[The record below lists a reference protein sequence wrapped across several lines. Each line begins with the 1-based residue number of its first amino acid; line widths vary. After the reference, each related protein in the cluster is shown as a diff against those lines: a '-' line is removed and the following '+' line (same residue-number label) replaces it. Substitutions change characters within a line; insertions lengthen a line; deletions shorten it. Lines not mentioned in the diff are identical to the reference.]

1 LNLGKFKLL
10 AIYRINLWMSR
21 HDFPSDKIKN
31 STKYNLNRIKLG
43 RFYCM
48 NNTKNK
54 NIIFYEKSLYMPSKY
69 QPLLVGSLLIFSLL
83 ISNISLSYAS
93 NPISMINYND
103 SSDTMQALK
112 NFALSKINEDRANHG
127 LSPLLQSNNTAAQ
140 IHANELLQTK
150 TISHMTIDGFKPYM
164 LYSLYN
170 GTGYVQ
176 QNVGQIS
183 YVLSNDG
190 QNYFKASDLCYDFK
204 RFYCPV
210 IDQYKAI
217 NDLEYSMMNNDEA
230 CCNNGHKNNILNKFH
245 THVSIG
251 IAFNEY
257 YFVMVQNFEN
267 HYLKSDIKI
276 LKNNEDIILEAK
288 INDQNKFNFVIN
300 HVSFFLDEFPTKL
313 NYEKNKDKNSYDF
326 GDLKLMISKPL
337 PSDLQYIQEKK
348 DDSYKIIEAKKWDL
362 SKNNIDLEFQLPDTL
377 NTKNKI
383 LTMVVYAQTLDDNQD
398 DNQDK
403 NYINPEYVPITSY
416 TFFNY

>member
-1 LNLGKFKLL
+1 M
-10 AIYRINLWMSR
+10 I
-21 HDFPSDKIKN
+21 
-31 STKYNLNRIKLG
+31 
-43 RFYCM
+43 
-48 NNTKNK
+48 NTKNK
-54 NIIFYEKSLYMPSKY
+54 NIHFYEKLLYMFSKY
-69 QPLLVGSLLIFSLL
+69 QPFLVGSILIFSLL
-83 ISNISLSYAS
+83 ITNVSLSNAS
-93 NPISMINYND
+93 NLISTIIHND

-112 NFALSKINEDRANHG
+112 NFALSKINEDREKHG
-127 LSPLLQSNNTAAQ
+127 LSPLLQSNNSAAQ

-150 TISHMTIDGFKPYM
+150 IISHMTIDGFKPYM

-190 QNYFKASDLCYDFK
+190 QNYYKASDLCYDFK

-217 NDLEYSMMNNDEA
+217 NDLEHSMMNNDEG

-267 HYLKSDIKI
+267 HYLNSDLKI
-276 LKNNEDIILEAK
+276 LKNNEDIVLEAK
-288 INDQNKFNFVIN
+288 LNDQNKFNFVIN

-313 NYEKNKDKNSYDF
+313 NYEKNRDKNSYDF
-326 GDLKLMISKPL
+326 GDLRLMISKPL
-337 PSDLQYIQEKK
+337 SSDLQYIQEKK

-377 NTKNKI
+377 NTKDKI
-383 LTMVVYAQTLDDNQD
+383 LTMVIYAQTLDDNPD
-398 DNQDK
+398 GNQEDHL
-403 NYINPEYVPITSY
+403 NPEYVPITSY

>member
-1 LNLGKFKLL
+1 MFEIVK
-10 AIYRINLWMSR
+10 
-21 HDFPSDKIKN
+21 
-31 STKYNLNRIKLG
+31 KLG

-54 NIIFYEKSLYMPSKY
+54 NIIFYENSLYMPSKY
-69 QPLLVGSLLIFSLL
+69 QPLLVGSFLIFSLF
-83 ISNISLSYAS
+83 IANVSLSHAS
-93 NPISMINYND
+93 NPISIINPKD
-103 SSDTMQALK
+103 SSNTMQELK
-112 NFALSKINEDRANHG
+112 NFALSQINEDRVKHG

-150 TISHMTIDGFKPYM
+150 TISHLTMDGFKPYM

-176 QNVGQIS
+176 QNIGQIS
-183 YVLSNDG
+183 YVISNDG
-190 QNYFKASDLCYDFK
+190 QNYSKASDLCYDFK

-217 NDLEYSMMNNDEA
+217 NDLEYSMMNNDEV

-251 IAFNEY
+251 IAFNKY

-267 HYLKSDIKI
+267 HYLSSDLKI

-313 NYEKNKDKNSYDF
+313 NYEKNRDKNSYDF

-383 LTMVVYAQTLDDNQD
+383 LTMVVYAQTLDDNQN
-398 DNQDK
+398 DNQNDIQDK
-403 NYINPEYVPITSY
+403 NFINPEYVPITSY

>member
-1 LNLGKFKLL
+1 MTEIEK
-10 AIYRINLWMSR
+10 
-21 HDFPSDKIKN
+21 
-31 STKYNLNRIKLG
+31 KLG

-54 NIIFYEKSLYMPSKY
+54 NINFYENSLYMLRKY
-69 QPLLVGSLLIFSLL
+69 QPLLVGSFLIFSLL
-83 ISNISLSYAS
+83 IANVSLSFAS
-93 NPISMINYND
+93 NPISTVNNND
-103 SSDTMQALK
+103 SLDTMQALK
-112 NFALSKINEDRANHG
+112 NFGLAKINEDRAKHG
-127 LSPLLQSNNTAAQ
+127 LSPLVQSNNTAAQ

-150 TISHMTIDGFKPYM
+150 TISHMTMDGFKPYM

-176 QNVGQIS
+176 QNIGQIS

-190 QNYFKASDLCYDFK
+190 QNYYKASDLCYDFK

-251 IAFNEY
+251 IAFNKY
-257 YFVMVQNFEN
+257 YFVVVQNFEN
-267 HYLKSDIKI
+267 HYLSSDLKI

-313 NYEKNKDKNSYDF
+313 NYEKNRDKNSYDF

-383 LTMVVYAQTLDDNQD
+383 LTMVVYAQTLEDNPV

-403 NYINPEYVPITSY
+403 NHLIPEYVPITSY

>member
-1 LNLGKFKLL
+1 
-10 AIYRINLWMSR
+10 
-21 HDFPSDKIKN
+21 
-31 STKYNLNRIKLG
+31 
-43 RFYCM
+43 M

-54 NIIFYEKSLYMPSKY
+54 NIIFYERSLYMHSKY
-69 QPLLVGSLLIFSLL
+69 QPLLVGSFLIFALLIP
-83 ISNISLSYAS
+83 NVSLSNAS
-93 NPISMINYND
+93 NSLPTINYDD
-103 SSDTMQALK
+103 SSETVQALK
-112 NFALSKINEDRANHG
+112 NFALSKINEDRAKHG
-127 LSPLLQSNNTAAQ
+127 LFPLLQSNNSAAQ

-150 TISHMTIDGFKPYM
+150 TISHMTTDGFKPYM

-190 QNYFKASDLCYDFK
+190 QNYHKASDLCFDFK

-217 NDLEYSMMNNDEA
+217 DDLEYSMMNNDEA

-267 HYLKSDIKI
+267 HYLNSDLKI
-276 LKNNEDIILEAK
+276 LKNNEDIILEAE

-300 HVSFFLDEFPTKL
+300 HVSFFLDEVPTKL
-313 NYEKNKDKNSYDF
+313 NYEKNRDKNSYDF

-337 PSDLQYIQEKK
+337 PSDLEYIQEKK
-348 DDSYKIIEAKKWDL
+348 DDSYNIIEAKKWDL
-362 SKNNIDLEFQLPDTL
+362 NKNNIDLEFQLPDTL

-383 LTMVVYAQTLDDNQD
+383 LTMVVYAQTLDDNPD
-398 DNQDK
+398 ENHLD
-403 NYINPEYVPITSY
+403 PEYVPITSY

>member
-1 LNLGKFKLL
+1 
-10 AIYRINLWMSR
+10 
-21 HDFPSDKIKN
+21 
-31 STKYNLNRIKLG
+31 
-43 RFYCM
+43 M

-54 NIIFYEKSLYMPSKY
+54 NIIFNENSLYMPSKY
-69 QPLLVGSLLIFSLL
+69 QPLLVGSFLIFSLL
-83 ISNISLSYAS
+83 IANVSISYAS
-93 NPISMINYND
+93 NPISAINYND
-103 SSDTMQALK
+103 SPGTMQALK
-112 NFALSKINEDRANHG
+112 NFALSKINEDRAKHA

-150 TISHMTIDGFKPYM
+150 TISHMTLDGFKPYM

-176 QNVGQIS
+176 QNIGQIS
-183 YVLSNDG
+183 YVLSNNG
-190 QNYFKASDLCYDFK
+190 QNYYKASDLCYNFK
-204 RFYCPV
+204 QYYCPV
-210 IDQYKAI
+210 LDQYKAI

-251 IAFNEY
+251 IAFNKY

-267 HYLKSDIKI
+267 HYLSSDLKI

-313 NYEKNKDKNSYDF
+313 NYEKNRDKNSYDF

-383 LTMVVYAQTLDDNQD
+383 LTMVVYAQNLEDNPEANQD
-398 DNQDK
+398 E
-403 NYINPEYVPITSY
+403 NYLNPEYVPLTSY

>member
-1 LNLGKFKLL
+1 MFEIVK
-10 AIYRINLWMSR
+10 
-21 HDFPSDKIKN
+21 
-31 STKYNLNRIKLG
+31 KLG

-54 NIIFYEKSLYMPSKY
+54 NIIFYENSLYMPRKY
-69 QPLLVGSLLIFSLL
+69 QPLLVGSFLIFSLF
-83 ISNISLSYAS
+83 IANVSLSHAS
-93 NPISMINYND
+93 NPISMINPKD
-103 SSDTMQALK
+103 SSNTMQELK
-112 NFALSKINEDRANHG
+112 NFALSKINEDRVKHG

-150 TISHMTIDGFKPYM
+150 TISHLTMDGFKPYM

-176 QNVGQIS
+176 QNIGQIS
-183 YVLSNDG
+183 YVISNEG
-190 QNYFKASDLCYDFK
+190 QNYSKASDLCYDFK

-217 NDLEYSMMNNDEA
+217 NDLEYSMMNNDEV

-251 IAFNEY
+251 IAFNKY

-267 HYLKSDIKI
+267 HYLSSDLKI

-313 NYEKNKDKNSYDF
+313 NYEKNRDKNSYDF

-383 LTMVVYAQTLDDNQD
+383 LTMVVYAQTLDDNQN
-398 DNQDK
+398 DNQNDIQNK
-403 NYINPEYVPITSY
+403 NFINPEYVPITSY

>member
-1 LNLGKFKLL
+1 
-10 AIYRINLWMSR
+10 
-21 HDFPSDKIKN
+21 
-31 STKYNLNRIKLG
+31 
-43 RFYCM
+43 M

-54 NIIFYEKSLYMPSKY
+54 NIIFYENSLYMLRKY
-69 QPLLVGSLLIFSLL
+69 QPLLVGFFLIFSLF
-83 ISNISLSYAS
+83 IANVSLSHAS
-93 NPISMINYND
+93 NPISMINPKD
-103 SSDTMQALK
+103 SSNTMQELK
-112 NFALSKINEDRANHG
+112 NFALSKINEDRAKHG

-150 TISHMTIDGFKPYM
+150 TISHLTMDGFKPYM

-176 QNVGQIS
+176 QNIGQIS
-183 YVLSNDG
+183 YVISNDD
-190 QNYFKASDLCYDFK
+190 QNYSKASDLCYDFK

-217 NDLEYSMMNNDEA
+217 NDLEYSMMNNDEV

-251 IAFNEY
+251 IAFNKY

-267 HYLKSDIKI
+267 HYLSSDLKI

-313 NYEKNKDKNSYDF
+313 NYEKNRDKNSYDF

-383 LTMVVYAQTLDDNQD
+383 LTMVVYAQTLDDNQN
-398 DNQDK
+398 DNQNDIQDK
-403 NYINPEYVPITSY
+403 NFINPEYVPITSY

>member
-1 LNLGKFKLL
+1 
-10 AIYRINLWMSR
+10 
-21 HDFPSDKIKN
+21 
-31 STKYNLNRIKLG
+31 
-43 RFYCM
+43 M

-54 NIIFYEKSLYMPSKY
+54 NIIFNENSLYMPSKY
-69 QPLLVGSLLIFSLL
+69 QPLLVGSFLIFSLL
-83 ISNISLSYAS
+83 IANVSISYAS
-93 NPISMINYND
+93 NPISAINYND
-103 SSDTMQALK
+103 SPGTMQALK
-112 NFALSKINEDRANHG
+112 NFALSKINEDRAKHA

-150 TISHMTIDGFKPYM
+150 TISHMTLDGFKPYM

-176 QNVGQIS
+176 QNIGQIS
-183 YVLSNDG
+183 YVLSNNG
-190 QNYFKASDLCYDFK
+190 QNYYKASDLCYDFK
-204 RFYCPV
+204 RYYCPV
-210 IDQYKAI
+210 LDQYKAI

-251 IAFNEY
+251 IAFNKY

-267 HYLKSDIKI
+267 HYLSSDLKI

-313 NYEKNKDKNSYDF
+313 NYEKNRDKNSYDF

-383 LTMVVYAQTLDDNQD
+383 LTMVVYAQTLDDNQN
-398 DNQDK
+398 DNQNDIQDK
-403 NYINPEYVPITSY
+403 NFINPEYVPITSY

>member
-1 LNLGKFKLL
+1 M
-10 AIYRINLWMSR
+10 R
-21 HDFPSDKIKN
+21 
-31 STKYNLNRIKLG
+31 
-43 RFYCM
+43 
-48 NNTKNK
+48 
-54 NIIFYEKSLYMPSKY
+54 SKY
-69 QPLLVGSLLIFSLL
+69 QPYLVGSFLIFALLIP
-83 ISNISLSYAS
+83 NVSLSNAS
-93 NPISMINYND
+93 NTVSTINHDD
-103 SSDTMQALK
+103 SSDSMQALK
-112 NFALSKINEDRANHG
+112 NFALSKINEDREKHG
-127 LSPLLQSNNTAAQ
+127 LSPLIQSNNSAAQ

-190 QNYFKASDLCYDFK
+190 QNYYKASDLCYDFK

-230 CCNNGHKNNILNKFH
+230 CCNNGHKNNILYKFH

-267 HYLKSDIKI
+267 HYLYSDLKI
-276 LKNNEDIILEAK
+276 QKNNKDIVLEAK

-300 HVSFFLDEFPTKL
+300 HVSFFLDEFPTTL
-313 NYEKNKDKNSYDF
+313 NYEKNRDKNSYDF

-362 SKNNIDLEFQLPDTL
+362 NRNNIDLEFQLPHTL
-377 NTKNKI
+377 NTKDKI
-383 LTMVVYAQTLDDNQD
+383 LTMVIYAQTLDDSPDGNQEED
-398 DNQDK
+398 HL
-403 NYINPEYVPITSY
+403 NPEYVPITSY

>member
-1 LNLGKFKLL
+1 
-10 AIYRINLWMSR
+10 
-21 HDFPSDKIKN
+21 
-31 STKYNLNRIKLG
+31 
-43 RFYCM
+43 M

-54 NIIFYEKSLYMPSKY
+54 NIIFNENSLYMPSKY
-69 QPLLVGSLLIFSLL
+69 QPLLVGSFLIFSLL
-83 ISNISLSYAS
+83 IANVSISYAS
-93 NPISMINYND
+93 NPISAINYND
-103 SSDTMQALK
+103 SSGTMQALK
-112 NFALSKINEDRANHG
+112 NFALSKINEDRTKHA

-150 TISHMTIDGFKPYM
+150 TISHMTLDGFKPYM

-176 QNVGQIS
+176 QNIGQIS
-183 YVLSNDG
+183 YVLSNNG
-190 QNYFKASDLCYDFK
+190 QNYYKASDLCYDFK
-204 RFYCPV
+204 RYYCPV
-210 IDQYKAI
+210 LDQYKAI

-251 IAFNEY
+251 IAFNKY

-267 HYLKSDIKI
+267 HYLSSDLKI

-313 NYEKNKDKNSYDF
+313 NYEKNRDKNSYDF

-383 LTMVVYAQTLDDNQD
+383 LTMVVYAQNLENNPEANQD
-398 DNQDK
+398 E
-403 NYINPEYVPITSY
+403 NYLNPEYVPLTSY

>member
-1 LNLGKFKLL
+1 MFEIVK
-10 AIYRINLWMSR
+10 
-21 HDFPSDKIKN
+21 
-31 STKYNLNRIKLG
+31 KLG

-54 NIIFYEKSLYMPSKY
+54 NIIFYENSLYMPRKY
-69 QPLLVGSLLIFSLL
+69 QPLLVGSFLIFSLF
-83 ISNISLSYAS
+83 IANMSLSHAS
-93 NPISMINYND
+93 NPISMIYPKD
-103 SSDTMQALK
+103 STYTMQALK
-112 NFALSKINEDRANHG
+112 NFALSKINEDRAKHG
-127 LSPLLQSNNTAAQ
+127 LSPLLQSNNSAAQ

-150 TISHMTIDGFKPYM
+150 TISHLTTDGFKPYM

-176 QNVGQIS
+176 QNIGQIS
-183 YVLSNDG
+183 YILSNHG
-190 QNYFKASDLCYDFK
+190 QNYIKASDLCYDFK

-251 IAFNEY
+251 IAFNKY

-267 HYLKSDIKI
+267 HYLSSDVKV

-288 INDQNKFNFVIN
+288 IKDENKFNFVIN

-313 NYEKNKDKNSYDF
+313 NYEKNRDKNSYDF

-337 PSDLQYIQEKK
+337 PSDLKYVQENK

-362 SKNNIDLEFQLPDTL
+362 NNNNIDLEFQLPDTL

-403 NYINPEYVPITSY
+403 DYINPEYVPITSY

>member
-1 LNLGKFKLL
+1 MTEIEK
-10 AIYRINLWMSR
+10 
-21 HDFPSDKIKN
+21 
-31 STKYNLNRIKLG
+31 KLG

-54 NIIFYEKSLYMPSKY
+54 NINFYENSLYMPRKY
-69 QPLLVGSLLIFSLL
+69 QPLLVGSFLIFSLL
-83 ISNISLSYAS
+83 IANVSLSFAS
-93 NPISMINYND
+93 NPISTVNNND

-112 NFALSKINEDRANHG
+112 NFALAKINEDRAKNG
-127 LSPLLQSNNTAAQ
+127 LSPLIQSNNTAAQ

-150 TISHMTIDGFKPYM
+150 TISHLTMDGFKPYM

-176 QNVGQIS
+176 QNIGQIS
-183 YVLSNDG
+183 YVLSNDD
-190 QNYFKASDLCYDFK
+190 QNYYKASDLCYDFK

-251 IAFNEY
+251 IAFNKY
-257 YFVMVQNFEN
+257 YFVVVQNFEN
-267 HYLKSDIKI
+267 HYLTSDLKI

-313 NYEKNKDKNSYDF
+313 NYEKNRDKNSYDF

-337 PSDLQYIQEKK
+337 PSDLKYIQEKK

-383 LTMVVYAQTLDDNQD
+383 LTMVVYAQTLEDNPV

-403 NYINPEYVPITSY
+403 NHLVPEYVPITSY

>member
-1 LNLGKFKLL
+1 
-10 AIYRINLWMSR
+10 
-21 HDFPSDKIKN
+21 
-31 STKYNLNRIKLG
+31 
-43 RFYCM
+43 M

-54 NIIFYEKSLYMPSKY
+54 NIIFYVNSLDMPYKY
-69 QPLLVGSLLIFSLL
+69 QPLLVGFLLVISLLIHNVPL
-83 ISNISLSYAS
+83 SNAS
-93 NPISMINYND
+93 NPFSSFNYND
-103 SSDTMQALK
+103 SSGDTPALK
-112 NFALSKINEDRANHG
+112 SFALSEINEDRAEHG
-127 LSPLLQSNNTAAQ
+127 LSPLLESNNTAAQ

-150 TISHMTIDGFKPYM
+150 TISHMTMNGFKPYM

-190 QNYFKASDLCYDFK
+190 HNYYKASDLCHDYK

-217 NDLEYSMMNNDEA
+217 SDLEYSMMYNDEA

-251 IAFNEY
+251 IAFNKY

-267 HYLKSDIKI
+267 HYLNPDLKI
-276 LKNNEDIILEAK
+276 LKNNEDIVLEAK

-300 HVSFFLDEFPTKL
+300 HVSFFLDEYPTKL
-313 NYEKNKDKNSYDF
+313 SYEKNVDTNSYDF
-326 GDLKLMISKPL
+326 GDLKLMVSKPL
-337 PSDLQYIQEKK
+337 PSDLQYIQEKH

-362 SKNNIDLEFQLPDTL
+362 NKNNIDLEFQLPDTL

-383 LTMVVYAQTLDDNQD
+383 LTMVVYAQTLDDSPD
-398 DNQDK
+398 RMQDK
-403 NYINPEYVPITSY
+403 DNLYSEYVPITSY

>member
-1 LNLGKFKLL
+1 
-10 AIYRINLWMSR
+10 
-21 HDFPSDKIKN
+21 
-31 STKYNLNRIKLG
+31 
-43 RFYCM
+43 
-48 NNTKNK
+48 
-54 NIIFYEKSLYMPSKY
+54 MPRKY
-69 QPLLVGSLLIFSLL
+69 QPLLVGSFLIFSLF
-83 ISNISLSYAS
+83 IANVSLSHAS
-93 NPISMINYND
+93 NPISMINPKD
-103 SSDTMQALK
+103 SSNTMQELK
-112 NFALSKINEDRANHG
+112 NFALSKINEDRVKHG

-150 TISHMTIDGFKPYM
+150 TISHLTMDGFKPYM

-176 QNVGQIS
+176 QNIGQIS
-183 YVLSNDG
+183 YVISNEG
-190 QNYFKASDLCYDFK
+190 QNYSKASDLCYDFK

-210 IDQYKAI
+210 IDQYKSI
-217 NDLEYSMMNNDEA
+217 NDLEYSMMNNDEI

-251 IAFNEY
+251 IAFNKY

-267 HYLKSDIKI
+267 HYLSSDLKI

-313 NYEKNKDKNSYDF
+313 NYEKNRDKNSYDF

-383 LTMVVYAQTLDDNQD
+383 LTMVVYAQTLDDNQN
-398 DNQDK
+398 DNQNDIQDK
-403 NYINPEYVPITSY
+403 NFINPEYVPITSY

>member
-1 LNLGKFKLL
+1 MTEIEK
-10 AIYRINLWMSR
+10 
-21 HDFPSDKIKN
+21 
-31 STKYNLNRIKLG
+31 KLG

-54 NIIFYEKSLYMPSKY
+54 NINFYENSLYMPIKY
-69 QPLLVGSLLIFSLL
+69 QPLLVGSFLIFSLL
-83 ISNISLSYAS
+83 IANVSLSFAS
-93 NPISMINYND
+93 NPISTVNNND

-112 NFALSKINEDRANHG
+112 SFALAKINEDRAKHG
-127 LSPLLQSNNTAAQ
+127 LSPLIQSNNTAAQ

-150 TISHMTIDGFKPYM
+150 TISHMTMDGFKPYM

-176 QNVGQIS
+176 QNIGQIS
-183 YVLSNDG
+183 YVLSNDDH
-190 QNYFKASDLCYDFK
+190 NYYKASDLCYDFK

-251 IAFNEY
+251 IAFNKY
-257 YFVMVQNFEN
+257 YFVVVQNFEN
-267 HYLKSDIKI
+267 HYLSSDLKI

-313 NYEKNKDKNSYDF
+313 NYEKNRDKNSYDF

-337 PSDLQYIQEKK
+337 PSDLKYIQEKK

-383 LTMVVYAQTLDDNQD
+383 LTMVVYAQTLEDNPV

-403 NYINPEYVPITSY
+403 NHLVPEYVPITSY

>member
-1 LNLGKFKLL
+1 
-10 AIYRINLWMSR
+10 
-21 HDFPSDKIKN
+21 
-31 STKYNLNRIKLG
+31 
-43 RFYCM
+43 M

-54 NIIFYEKSLYMPSKY
+54 NIIFYENSLYMPSKY
-69 QPLLVGSLLIFSLL
+69 QPLFVGSFLIFSLL
-83 ISNISLSYAS
+83 IPNVSLSYAL
-93 NPISMINYND
+93 NPISAINYND
-103 SSDTMQALK
+103 SSSTMQTLK
-112 NFALSKINEDRANHG
+112 SFALSKINEDRANHG

-150 TISHMTIDGFKPYM
+150 TISHMSMDGFKPYM

-190 QNYFKASDLCYDFK
+190 QNYYKASDLCYDSK

-251 IAFNEY
+251 IAFNKY

-267 HYLKSDIKI
+267 HYLSSDLKI
-276 LKNNEDIILEAK
+276 LKNNEDIKLEAK

-313 NYEKNKDKNSYDF
+313 NYEKNRDKNSYDF

-337 PSDLQYIQEKK
+337 PSNLQYIQEKK

-377 NTKNKI
+377 NMKNKI
-383 LTMVVYAQTLDDNQD
+383 LTMVVYAQTLDENKD
-398 DNQDK
+398 DNQAK

>member
-1 LNLGKFKLL
+1 
-10 AIYRINLWMSR
+10 
-21 HDFPSDKIKN
+21 
-31 STKYNLNRIKLG
+31 
-43 RFYCM
+43 M

-54 NIIFYEKSLYMPSKY
+54 NIIFNEKSLYMPSKY
-69 QPLLVGSLLIFSLL
+69 QPLIVGLFLIVSLLIPNVPL
-83 ISNISLSYAS
+83 SNAS
-93 NPISMINYND
+93 NPFSVINYND
-103 SSDTMQALK
+103 SSNTMQALK
-112 NFALSKINEDRANHG
+112 SFALSKINEDRAEHG

-150 TISHMTIDGFKPYM
+150 TISHMTMDGFKPYM

-170 GTGYVQ
+170 GTGYIQ

-183 YVLSNDG
+183 YVLSNGG
-190 QNYFKASDLCYDFK
+190 QNYYKASDLCYDYK

-217 NDLEYSMMNNDEA
+217 NDLEYSMMHNDDA

-251 IAFNEY
+251 IAFNKY

-267 HYLKSDIKI
+267 HYLNSDLKI
-276 LKNNEDIILEAK
+276 LKNNEDIILEAE

-313 NYEKNKDKNSYDF
+313 NYEKNRDKNSYDF

-398 DNQDK
+398 GIQDQD
-403 NYINPEYVPITSY
+403 ILDPEYVPITSY

>member
-1 LNLGKFKLL
+1 MSRPYFLLAQINKLL
-10 AIYRINLWMSR
+10 VYRIELE
-21 HDFPSDKIKN
+21 K
-31 STKYNLNRIKLG
+31 KLR

-54 NIIFYEKSLYMPSKY
+54 NIIFYVKSLHMLYKR
-69 QPLLVGSLLIFSLL
+69 QLLLVGFLLVISLLIHNVPL
-83 ISNISLSYAS
+83 SNAS
-93 NPISMINYND
+93 NPFSSFNYND
-103 SSDTMQALK
+103 SSGNTQALK
-112 NFALSKINEDRANHG
+112 SFALSEINEDRADHG
-127 LSPLLQSNNTAAQ
+127 LSPLLESNNTAAQ
-140 IHANELLQTK
+140 IHANELLETK
-150 TISHMTIDGFKPYM
+150 TISHMTMNGFKPYM

-190 QNYFKASDLCYDFK
+190 HNYHKASDLCYDYK

-217 NDLEYSMMNNDEA
+217 SDLEYSMMYNDEA

-251 IAFNEY
+251 IAFNKY

-267 HYLKSDIKI
+267 HYLNSDLKI

-300 HVSFFLDEFPTKL
+300 HVSFFLDEYPTKL
-313 NYEKNKDKNSYDF
+313 SYEKNVDTNSYDF
-326 GDLKLMISKPL
+326 GDLKLMVSKPL
-337 PSDLQYIQEKK
+337 PSDLQYIQEKH

-362 SKNNIDLEFQLPDTL
+362 NKNNIDLEFQLPDTL

-383 LTMVVYAQTLDDNQD
+383 LTMVVYAQTLDDNPD
-398 DNQDK
+398 RMQDK
-403 NYINPEYVPITSY
+403 DNLNSEYVPITSY

>member
-1 LNLGKFKLL
+1 
-10 AIYRINLWMSR
+10 
-21 HDFPSDKIKN
+21 
-31 STKYNLNRIKLG
+31 
-43 RFYCM
+43 M

-54 NIIFYEKSLYMPSKY
+54 NIIFYEKSLYMSSKY

-83 ISNISLSYAS
+83 VSNISLSYAS

-112 NFALSKINEDRANHG
+112 NFALLKINEDRANHG

-190 QNYFKASDLCYDFK
+190 QNYYKASDLCYDFK

-267 HYLKSDIKI
+267 HYLNSDIKI

-398 DNQDK
+398 DNQYK

>member
-1 LNLGKFKLL
+1 
-10 AIYRINLWMSR
+10 
-21 HDFPSDKIKN
+21 
-31 STKYNLNRIKLG
+31 
-43 RFYCM
+43 M

-54 NIIFYEKSLYMPSKY
+54 NIIFYEKSLYMHSKY
-69 QPLLVGSLLIFSLL
+69 QPLLVGSFLIFALLIP
-83 ISNISLSYAS
+83 IVSLSNAS
-93 NPISMINYND
+93 NSIPTIHYDD
-103 SSDTMQALK
+103 SSYTMQALK
-112 NFALSKINEDRANHG
+112 NFALSKINEDRAKHG
-127 LSPLLQSNNTAAQ
+127 LFPLLQSNNSAAQ
-140 IHANELLQTK
+140 IHANELLHTK
-150 TISHMTIDGFKPYM
+150 TISHMTTDGFKPYM

-183 YVLSNDG
+183 YVLSNDS
-190 QNYFKASDLCYDFK
+190 QNYQKASDLCYDFK
-204 RFYCPV
+204 RFSCQV

-267 HYLKSDIKI
+267 HYLNSDLKI

-313 NYEKNKDKNSYDF
+313 NYEKNRDKNSYDF

-337 PSDLQYIQEKK
+337 PSDLEYIQEKK

-383 LTMVVYAQTLDDNQD
+383 LTMVVYAQTLDDNPD
-398 DNQDK
+398 ENHLD
-403 NYINPEYVPITSY
+403 PEYVPITSY

>member
-1 LNLGKFKLL
+1 
-10 AIYRINLWMSR
+10 
-21 HDFPSDKIKN
+21 
-31 STKYNLNRIKLG
+31 
-43 RFYCM
+43 M

-54 NIIFYEKSLYMPSKY
+54 NIVFYGKSLYMPSKY
-69 QPLLVGSLLIFSLL
+69 QPLLVGFFLIVSLVVYNVPLSNTSNAFS
-83 ISNISLSYAS
+83 AV
-93 NPISMINYND
+93 NYD
-103 SSDTMQALK
+103 GSSDTIQALK
-112 NFALSKINEDRANHG
+112 SFALSKINEDRAGQG
-127 LSPLLQSNNTAAQ
+127 LLPLLGSNNTAAQ
-140 IHANELLQTK
+140 IHANEILQTK
-150 TISHMTIDGFKPYM
+150 TLSHMTTAGFKPYM

-190 QNYFKASDLCYDFK
+190 QNYYKASDLCYDYQ

-217 NDLEYSMMNNDEA
+217 NDLELSMMHNDKV

-251 IAFNEY
+251 IAFNKY

-267 HYLKSDIKI
+267 HYLNSDLKI
-276 LKNNEDIILEAK
+276 VKNDEDIILEAK
-288 INDQNKFNFVIN
+288 INDQNKFNFAIN

-313 NYEKNKDKNSYDF
+313 NYEKNGNKNSYDF
-326 GDLKLMISKPL
+326 GDLKLMVSKPL
-337 PSDLQYIQEKK
+337 PSDLQYIQEKN

-362 SKNNIDLEFQLPDTL
+362 SKNNIDLEFQIPDTL

-383 LTMVVYAQTLDDNQD
+383 LTMVVYAQTLDDNPD
-398 DNQDK
+398 GIQDK
-403 NYINPEYVPITSY
+403 DYVDPEYVPITSY